1 MQSLHRQIKM
11 SDNPVLS
18 IITVCYNEKEV
29 ERTCKSITEQTFKD
43 FEWIVIDGGSNA
55 ETLKILEKYKFKM
68 DFFVS
73 EKDTGIYNA
82 MNKGIAQAKGIWL
95 NFMNAGDAFFEN
107 TSLEKLFFKNANSFK
122 KNDVVYC
129 NSLSH
134 KDNGKT
140 YTTNFYKKLDYPFW
154 CENCISHQASF
165 IKKELFEKFGPYSE
179 EYKISGDL
187 DKWLLF
193 LLGAFGLYG
202 FMFLYLAGLSK
213 TTPVSSSIFTSLQPI
228 WVFLIMIFFYKEKAT
243 WKKILGI
250 SIGLV
255 GALVCIL
262 TQQSDDLA
270 SDAFVGNMLCLISSI
285 VYAVYLILSQR
296 ILSSIGA
303 MTMLRYTFSGAA
315 VSAIIVTFITGF
327 DAPVFSMP
335 FHWTPFLILM
345 FVLIFPTTISYM
357 LLPVGLKYLKTTVVA
372 IYGYL
377 ILIVATIASLA
388 LGQDRFSWTQT
399 CAIIFICIGVYLVE
413 VAESKD
419 KSPDPLKK

>member
-1 MQSLHRQIKM
+1 M

-140 YTTNFYKKLDYPFW
+140 YTTSFYKKLDYPFW

-193 LLGAFGLYG
+193 LSKGCKFKHLKNVVANYYENGISARNTELREKERKTILDKYFINSYKTAETIRFLG
-202 FMFLYLAGLSK
+202 
-213 TTPVSSSIFTSLQPI
+213 IPI
-228 WVFLIMIFFYKEKAT
+228 IRIKKSRDNKKYKIVFL
-243 WKKILGI
+243 KIP
-250 SIGLV
+250 V
-255 GALVCIL
+255 
-262 TQQSDDLA
+262 
-270 SDAFVGNMLCLISSI
+270 FVG
-285 VYAVYLILSQR
+285 
-296 ILSSIGA
+296 
-303 MTMLRYTFSGAA
+303 
-315 VSAIIVTFITGF
+315 
-327 DAPVFSMP
+327 
-335 FHWTPFLILM
+335 
-345 FVLIFPTTISYM
+345 
-357 LLPVGLKYLKTTVVA
+357 KTN
-372 IYGYL
+372 L
-377 ILIVATIASLA
+377 
-388 LGQDRFSWTQT
+388 
-399 CAIIFICIGVYLVE
+399 
-413 VAESKD
+413 
-419 KSPDPLKK
+419 